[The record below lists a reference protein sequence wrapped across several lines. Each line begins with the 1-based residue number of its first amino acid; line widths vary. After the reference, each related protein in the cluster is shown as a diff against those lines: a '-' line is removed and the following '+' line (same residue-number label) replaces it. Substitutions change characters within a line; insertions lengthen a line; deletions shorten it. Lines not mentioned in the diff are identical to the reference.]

1 MANYNKS
8 FNFRNGVQVDS
19 DNFIVNASGAVG
31 IGTSIPTAT
40 FDLYGGSKLRGDVNI
55 TGLVTS
61 TQAYVS
67 GMSTFNNVTIGSNI
81 DIEASSGI
89 ITAAKFY
96 GDGSTLDNVTS
107 IAVSGWEI
115 NAGLAGTTSSVGIG
129 TTNPETK
136 LQVWHNDTASY
147 TPNAN
152 ITNLVQIYNV
162 DKTKNDTFAGLTLS
176 SLNTA
181 QQEAVYNIACVSEA
195 TARKGSLII
204 QSRNTDD
211 TYTEKLRINPDGYVG
226 IGTTVPGQPLDVI
239 GTLRTEELAVTK
251 TSSFEQHVGFNT
263 GLTVTG
269 VSTFSDTVN
278 ISEDLSVV
286 GLATFK
292 KHVYLGDTLA
302 DKIVVGGA
310 INSRLIPNPDDSQV
324 PQWDIGWDGFQ
335 SMYYWRNIFLTGN
348 AKIGAGLTVVG
359 VSTFHNAIEGDTLYL
374 DGGYNEVV
382 KSSGISTVSI
392 GQSVGVGKSTGILR
406 FGSSDRT
413 FEVLNNDIGDFVFGL
428 HSGPIAGINTG
439 DFKWT
444 RRTTKN
450 LMTLTGI
457 GGSLGINQEDPIH
470 PLHVGGSSTITGNA
484 WFGANLN
491 VKSNIN
497 CEGVITGSFTLQ
509 NPITSNINSTGIS
522 TVGGLHIV
530 GGSSNTLGIG
540 TYTVTAGAKAEIQ
553 GGAVFPDTGVGINT
567 NKVDSEFPLSVRG
580 NMKVNRLSG
589 WSKEGVNSEGVTL
602 QHDHTDI
609 LTVVGTGVTIVG
621 VTTITSTGV
630 NVSGIVTATGGFI
643 SSPDDT
649 NPVKITVSGTTLTFT
664 VGTKT
669 ATLTLS

>member
-67 GMSTFNNVTIGSNI
+67 GVSTFNDVRIGTGI
-81 DIEASSGI
+81 TIEASSGI
-89 ITAAKFY
+89 ITATKFY

-129 TTNPETK
+129 TTNPATK
-136 LQVWHNDTASY
+136 LQVWDSVATSY

-152 ITNLVQIYNV
+152 ISNLVTIYNV
-162 DKTKNDTFAGLTLS
+162 DKTKNDTFAGLTLG
-176 SLNTA
+176 SLNTVE
-181 QQEAVYNIACVSEA
+181 QLAVYNIACVSEA

-211 TYTEKLRINPDGYVG
+211 TYTEKLRISPEGYVG
-226 IGTTVPGQPLDVI
+226 IGTTAPGQPVDVI
-239 GTLRTEELAVTK
+239 GKLRTEELAVTK

-269 VSTFSDTVN
+269 VATFSDDVKVSGMTTIGGNLHVSGNSDFGGTINLGLDAGDKVN
-278 ISEDLSVV
+278 LVGRIYSHIVPVNTGIDLGQS
-286 GLATFK
+286 GANRF
-292 KHVYLGDTLA
+292 GDAYVSTLN
-302 DKIVVGGA
+302 V
-310 INSRLIPNPDDSQV
+310 L
-324 PQWDIGWDGFQ
+324 
-335 SMYYWRNIFLTGN
+335 
-348 AKIGAGLTVVG
+348 G
-359 VSTFHNAIEGDTLYL
+359 VSTLSGNVTTKNITAG
-374 DGGYNEVV
+374 GGYIGVNTA
-382 KSSGISTVSI
+382 GISTVSI
-392 GQSVGVGKSTGILR
+392 GQSVGVGKSTGVLR
-406 FGSSDRT
+406 FGSADRT

-428 HSGPIAGINTG
+428 HSGSVAGINTG
-439 DFKWT
+439 DFKWNT
-444 RRTTKN
+444 RTTNN

-484 WFGANLN
+484 WFGADLN

-497 CEGVITGSFTLQ
+497 CDGVITGSFTLQ
-509 NPITSNINSTGIS
+509 NPITSNVNSTGIS

-530 GGSSNTLGIG
+530 GGSTNTLGVG
-540 TYTVTAGAKAEIQ
+540 TYTVTAGAKVEVQ

-580 NMKVNRLSG
+580 NMKVKKLTG
-589 WSKEGVNSEGVTL
+589 WTKEGVNSGGVTL

-643 SSPDDT
+643 SSPDDA

-664 VGTKT
+664 VGTKS
-669 ATLTLS
+669 ASLTLS